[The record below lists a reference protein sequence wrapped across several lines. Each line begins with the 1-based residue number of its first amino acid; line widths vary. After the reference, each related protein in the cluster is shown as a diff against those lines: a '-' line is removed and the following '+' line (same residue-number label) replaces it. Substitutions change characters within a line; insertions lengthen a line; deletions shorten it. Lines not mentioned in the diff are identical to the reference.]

1 MSPDGVGATRTFT
14 TTSGGGTSRASFAGV
29 ISGAEGSNF
38 IKSGNGEIVLLGLNT
53 YRGTTA
59 QTAGNIWFNRDVL
72 PGQAGSFGISDTP
85 IQIAAD
91 SLIASGQLTIG
102 RDLIFTGNASLL
114 TQASWLVSVT
124 GNVNVASGATLT
136 VSGLRGAGHGLGGIM
151 DLQGAVTGAG
161 ALSLG
166 KADTTGDRTGNVRL
180 SSPNANGISANTYSG
195 GTTLSWGR
203 VQINSDAFFTGPA
216 STPTNI
222 ISSPFGTGPLTFR
235 AIAGTSTLEA
245 FGADRVVVNPM
256 AAATPYTINSS

>member
-1 MSPDGVGATRTFT
+1 MKRHQLVLTALL
-14 TTSGGGTSRASFAGV
+14 AS
-29 ISGAEGSNF
+29 
-38 IKSGNGEIVLLGLNT
+38 
-53 YRGTTA
+53 
-59 QTAGNIWFNRDVL
+59 
-72 PGQAGSFGISDTP
+72 
-85 IQIAAD
+85 

-102 RDLIFTGNASLL
+102 RDLIFTGSASLMA
-114 TQASWLVSVT
+114 QASWLVSVT

-136 VSGLRGAGHGLGGIM
+136 VSGLRGAGVGLGGVM

-166 KADTTGDRTGNVRL
+166 KADTTNDRTGIVRL

-203 VQINSDAFFTGPA
+203 VQINSDAFFTGLA
-216 STPTNI
+216 SAPTNI
-222 ISSPFGTGPLTFR
+222 ISSPFGTGSLTLR

-256 AAATPYTINSS
+256 AATAYTINSSTTFFFAGRYSLNLANATQSVQLSTDGTLRSRTLQANNTTGIKEL

>member
-1 MSPDGVGATRTFT
+1 
-14 TTSGGGTSRASFAGV
+14 
-29 ISGAEGSNF
+29 
-38 IKSGNGEIVLLGLNT
+38 
-53 YRGTTA
+53 
-59 QTAGNIWFNRDVL
+59 
-72 PGQAGSFGISDTP
+72 
-85 IQIAAD
+85 
-91 SLIASGQLTIG
+91 
-102 RDLIFTGNASLL
+102 
-114 TQASWLVSVT
+114 
-124 GNVNVASGATLT
+124 
-136 VSGLRGAGHGLGGIM
+136 M

-180 SSPNANGISANTYSG
+180 PSPNANGISANTYSG

-216 STPTNI
+216 SAPTNI

-256 AAATPYTINSS
+256 AATAYTINSSSTFFFAGRYSLNLANATQSVQLSTDGTARSRTLQANNTTGITTIAWGITQGGTNGYNVVKTGAGLLSLSGTNNSANIAGGGTPDANYGTGFFIGIVLLPIIFIPLLAFGQSPNQVEQAQ